1 MGLIVIDL
9 VSLKYIY
16 LGSHAL
22 QGKMN
27 SQGYVVMRSI
37 IWILFITVDLY
48 NLSSI
53 VSKGYNFCN
62 SIIITLESKV
72 FILYANVDIPNVSF
86 VDLPN
91 SFIYIAQTNIYSTI
105 ITYIIIIR
113 CS

>member
-1 MGLIVIDL
+1 MHRPNEIDL
-9 VSLKYIY
+9 VALKYIY
-16 LGSHAL
+16 LGSYAL

-27 SQGYVVMRSI
+27 TQGYVVMRSI

-53 VSKGYNFCN
+53 VSKGYTFCN

-72 FILYANVDIPNVSF
+72 FIIYANVDIPNVSF

-91 SFIYIAQTNIYSTI
+91 SLIYIAQTNIYSTI
-105 ITYIIIIR
+105 ITFI
-113 CS
+113 SL